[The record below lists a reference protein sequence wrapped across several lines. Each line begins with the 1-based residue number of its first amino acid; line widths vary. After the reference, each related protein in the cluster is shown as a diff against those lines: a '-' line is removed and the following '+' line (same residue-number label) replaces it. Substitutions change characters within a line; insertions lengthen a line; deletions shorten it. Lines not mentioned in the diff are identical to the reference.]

1 MTFLAAA
8 IPWIGLAL
16 QGVGLVTDVIG
27 QQKATASAAELA
39 DYRAEVARRNAALL
53 IENSTR
59 AVHKGQVDQF
69 AQDLSSLAVIGDQTA
84 AQGASGLSLGSGSFV
99 RSRAAT
105 RQLARLNALNVRQ
118 AAELEAFNYQQQ
130 ASDFTKEAE
139 FLKKT
144 RENTV
149 IQGAF
154 TSLGTVV
161 RGLSQMDFRSLTNNT
176 STGLRVPVSGGGAYA
191 GGVT

>member
-1 MTFLAAA
+1 VTFLAAA
-8 IPWIGLAL
+8 LPWIGIAL
-16 QGVGLVTDVIG
+16 QGAGLVFDVVG
-27 QQKATASAAELA
+27 QQKEAQSAAQLA
-39 DYRAEVARRNAALL
+39 DYRAEVARRNAKLL
-53 IENSTR
+53 MENSTR
-59 AVHKGQVDQF
+59 TVHKGQVDHY
-69 AQDLSSLAVIGDQTA
+69 AQDLASRAVMGDQIA

-118 AAELEAFNYQQQ
+118 AAELEAFNYRQQ
-130 ASDFTKEAE
+130 AEDFTKEAD

-144 RENTV
+144 RNNTI

-154 TSLGTVV
+154 TSMGTVV
-161 RGLSQMDFRSLTNNT
+161 KGLSQMDFRSLTNNT
-176 STGLRVPVSGGGAYA
+176 STGMSVPVSGGGAFA